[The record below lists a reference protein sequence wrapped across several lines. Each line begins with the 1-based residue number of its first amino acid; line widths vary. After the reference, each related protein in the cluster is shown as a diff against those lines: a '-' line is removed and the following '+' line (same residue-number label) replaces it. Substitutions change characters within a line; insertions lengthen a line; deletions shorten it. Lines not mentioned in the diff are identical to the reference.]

1 MKSADFRYHDPKTMD
16 DFLALIGQLEDAK
29 ILAGG
34 QSLMPMMNMRFV
46 QPDHVIDINAVPGLD
61 GVAVDASAR
70 LLRIGAMA
78 RQKALMQSAPL
89 RQACPMAAQA
99 LAYVGHFQP
108 RARGTIGGSLCH
120 LDPAAELPLVMLL
133 HDAVLTVRSSVKT
146 RQIAMADWTLAYM
159 LPALAP
165 DEALTEVALPL
176 SPGWTGSGFVEFARR
191 HGDFAI
197 ASAGCLLQIDD
208 GNIIRR
214 AAVAVG
220 GVAQVPTRFWRAG
233 SGLVRATR
241 HRRHLCR
248 GPQRGEQA
256 RSAVR
261 RLSYR
266 RLSPASCR
274 DHGGTRPDAG
284 VERSRGWMIFDI
296 FP

>member
-1 MKSADFRYHDPKTMD
+1 MKSADFRYHDPRTMD

-61 GVAVDASAR
+61 GVAVDDRAG

-99 LAYVGHFQP
+99 LTYVGHFQT

-133 HDAVLTVRSSVKT
+133 HDAVLTVRSSAQT
-146 RQIAMADWTLAYM
+146 RQIAMADWALAYM

-165 DEALTEVALPL
+165 DEALIEVALPL

-220 GVAQVPTRFWRAG
+220 GVAQVPTRLDALEAALCGQPATAATFAEARNEASKLEALSDAYHTAAYRQRLAG
-233 SGLVRATR
+233 IM
-241 HRRHLCR
+241 
-248 GPQRGEQA
+248 
-256 RSAVR
+256 
-261 RLSYR
+261 
-266 RLSPASCR
+266 
-274 DHGGTRPDAG
+274 
-284 VERSRGWMIFDI
+284 VERALTQASKGAEHG
-296 FP
+296 

>member
-1 MKSADFRYHDPKTMD
+1 MKSADFRYHDPRTMD

-46 QPDHVIDINAVPGLD
+46 QPDHVIDINAVPDLD
-61 GVAVDASAR
+61 GVAVDDRAG

-99 LAYVGHFQP
+99 LAYVGHFQT

-133 HDAVLTVRSSVKT
+133 HDAVLTVRSSAQT
-146 RQIAMADWTLAYM
+146 RQIAMADWALAYM

-165 DEALTEVALPL
+165 DEALIEVALPL

-220 GVAQVPTRFWRAG
+220 GVAQVPTRLDALEAALCGQPATAATFAEARNAVGHLEALSDAYYTAAYRQRLAGVMVERA
-233 SGLVRATR
+233 LT
-241 HRRHLCR
+241 
-248 GPQRGEQA
+248 QA
-256 RSAVR
+256 WKGA
-261 RLSYR
+261 
-266 RLSPASCR
+266 
-274 DHGGTRPDAG
+274 DHG
-284 VERSRGWMIFDI
+284 
-296 FP
+296 

>member
-1 MKSADFRYHDPKTMD
+1 MKSADFRYHDPRTMD
-16 DFLALIGQLEDAK
+16 DFLALIGQLEEAK

-61 GVAVDASAR
+61 AVAVDDRAG

-89 RQACPMAAQA
+89 HKACPMAAKA
-99 LAYVGHFQP
+99 LAYVGHFQT

-133 HDAVLTVRSSVKT
+133 HDAILTVRSSAQT
-146 RQIAMADWTLAYM
+146 RQIAMADWALAYM
-159 LPALAP
+159 LPAIAP
-165 DEALTEVALPL
+165 DEALIEVALPL

-208 GNIIRR
+208 DNIIRR

-220 GVAQVPTRFWRAG
+220 GVAQMPTRLEAFEAALLG
-233 SGLVRATR
+233 QPATAATFA
-241 HRRHLCR
+241 
-248 GPQRGEQA
+248 EA
-256 RSAVR
+256 RNAVR
-261 RLSYR
+261 NLEALSDAYYTAAYRQRLAGVMVER
-266 RLSPASCR
+266 ALTQAWKGA
-274 DHGGTRPDAG
+274 DHG
-284 VERSRGWMIFDI
+284 
-296 FP
+296 

>member
-1 MKSADFRYHDPKTMD
+1 MKSADFRYHDPQTMD
-16 DFLALIGQLEDAK
+16 EFLALIGQLEDAK

-46 QPDHVIDINAVPGLD
+46 QPDHVIDLNAVPGLD
-61 GVAVDASAR
+61 AVAVDDRAG

-89 RQACPMAAQA
+89 HKACPMAAKA
-99 LAYVGHFQP
+99 LAYVGHFQT

-133 HDAVLTVRSSVKT
+133 HDAVLTVRSSAQT
-146 RQIAMADWTLAYM
+146 RQIAMADWALAYM
-159 LPALAP
+159 LPAIAP
-165 DEALTEVALPL
+165 DEALIEVALPL

-197 ASAGCLLQIDD
+197 ASAGCLLQVDD

-220 GVAQVPTRFWRAG
+220 GVAQVPTRLEAFEAALFG
-233 SGLVRATR
+233 QPATAATFA
-241 HRRHLCR
+241 
-248 GPQRGEQA
+248 EA
-256 RSAVR
+256 RNAVR
-261 RLSYR
+261 NLEALSDAYYTAAYRQRLAGVMVER
-266 RLSPASCR
+266 ALTQAWKGA
-274 DHGGTRPDAG
+274 DHG
-284 VERSRGWMIFDI
+284 
-296 FP
+296 